1 MPIVKRS
8 DAHYDSATPVSLAV
22 FGSSQPGSNLSP
34 ADATNRNGAVDDSRV
49 EIIRAAN
56 GDISKIN
63 LRCDCGKVASL
74 YCDYE
79 S

>member
-22 FGSSQPGSNLSP
+22 FGNSQGNQLSGNGRSGGGK
-34 ADATNRNGAVDDSRV
+34 AATDDSRV

-56 GDISKIN
+56 GEITRIN
-63 LRCDCGKVASL
+63 LRCDCGKVASF

>member
-22 FGSSQPGSNLSP
+22 FGSSQQDRNSSP
-34 ADATNRNGAVDDSRV
+34 AGAMDVNGAGNDSRV

-56 GDISKIN
+56 GEISKIN
-63 LRCDCGKVASL
+63 LRCDCGKVASF